1 MKINMKSK
9 RRIIMTYFLRSLQ
22 DKLQWE
28 DNVEPISEKWL
39 RIYSKQE
46 LQEVV
51 KWLFMQK
58 IPEDMD
64 LDKMDEEELLE
75 TIGDE
80 FHLLGH
86 LLSEMEE
93 EVKAFEN
100 PTPQRLDEL
109 LEQLSS
115 ESHYLAT
122 KPIATWDDYD
132 LSNYQALFRKAG
144 MSVPLFGVYDADV
157 KQDDRYTVT
166 LPSHL
171 YESQQEA
178 LKHLSELVEKGQFE
192 EHQLQVMSL

>member
-39 RIYSKQE
+39 RIYSKKE
-46 LQEVV
+46 LKEVV

-64 LDKMDEEELLE
+64 LDKMDEEELLA

-122 KPIATWDDYD
+122 KPIATWDEYD

-144 MSVPLFGVYDADV
+144 MSAPLYGVYDADV

-192 EHQLQVMSL
+192 EHQLQIMSL